1 MVLNRNTQVR
11 YCRYSTQQ
19 VVALAALV
27 VVHGGDDGAAV
38 LLVRPVRAVR
48 PPVAAP
54 RHGHALA
61 AGAAELRPGAGGQRQ
76 QPRVGGARPA
86 QLHTIAGS
94 QPS

>member
-1 MVLNRNTQVR
+1 MVLNRNTQVG

-19 VVALAALV
+19 VLAALV